1 MTTMPASGDTRAA
14 VVLDA
19 LERYRGTASPHY
31 DEVLD
36 EVTAMAARDGSL
48 GKTGIGALVAWK
60 RLNAST
66 KWMSR
71 FMSTPDA
78 QVRQATIKARHMAL
92 SVAPGRDLEE
102 AAALARS
109 SLSHLPGFRTGDAVA
124 SAVLVAL
131 APDVMA
137 VYDRRAHAGLTRIGL
152 KLDDRSGRY
161 SRYMALIEHLRHE
174 AMADRGRPIR
184 AREIDLAL
192 YTLGGP
198 TSQR

>member
-1 MTTMPASGDTRAA
+1 MPASADTRAA
-14 VVLDA
+14 TVLDA
-19 LERYRGTASPHY
+19 LERYRATASPHY

-66 KWMSR
+66 EWMSR

-78 QVRQATIKARHMAL
+78 EVRHATIKAREMAL
-92 SVAPGRDLEE
+92 SVASGRDLQE

-137 VYDRRAHAGLTRIGL
+137 VYDRRAHQGLTQKLGL
-152 KLDDRSGRY
+152 ELDDCRGRY
-161 SRYMALIEHLRHE
+161 SRYMALIERLRHE
-174 AMADRGRPIR
+174 AMADRGRPIT
-184 AREIDLAL
+184 AREVDLAL

-198 TSQR
+198 ASQR